1 MQQIQIDEMQ
11 SGQRLD
17 RFLSKY
23 LSEAGTGF
31 LYKMMRKKN
40 IVLNGKKC
48 EGSEKLKAGDE
59 IKLFFAD
66 ETIEKFK
73 NPAMKQKPLVVE
85 QEGSLNILYENEHIL
100 ILNKPAGVL
109 SQKAAASDV
118 SMNEYIR
125 GYLAKKGEL
134 PENRVFMPSV
144 CNRLDRNT
152 SGIITAGKTVYGA
165 QRLSE
170 AFKSRDVEK
179 YYLCVVQGVVTDRL
193 KTDGYLIKDE
203 KSNKVKILNHEA
215 PGSEHIVTEYIPVTN
230 NGKYSLLKV
239 RLYTGKPHQIRAHL
253 AFLGHP
259 LAGDYKYGNHFECER
274 LKKAYHISFQLLHSF
289 ELNLKKEQLHIFAP
303 MPEYFTRFLEGE
315 KIWVHGRQE
324 DLEAL
329 H

>member
-1 MQQIQIDEMQ
+1 MKQIQIDEIQ
-11 SGQRLD
+11 AGQRLD

-23 LSEAGTGF
+23 LSGTGTGF

-48 EGSEKLKAGDE
+48 EGSEKLKTGDE
-59 IKLFFAD
+59 IKLFLAD

-73 NPAMKQKPLVVE
+73 KPAEISREQPKLQK
-85 QEGSLNILYENEHIL
+85 NILDILFENEHIL

-109 SQKAAASDV
+109 SQKAAATDI

-125 GYLAKKGEL
+125 AYLLEKGEL
-134 PENRVFMPSV
+134 PENSVFMPSV

-152 SGIITAGKTVYGA
+152 SGIITAGKTVHGA
-165 QRLSE
+165 QLLSG
-170 AFKSRDVEK
+170 AFLGHDVEK
-179 YYLCVVQGVVTDRL
+179 YYLCVADGVVKERL
-193 KTDGYLIKDE
+193 KTDAYLKKDE
-203 KSNKVKILNHEA
+203 KSNRVWISKTECF
-215 PGSEHIVTEYIPVTN
+215 GSGHIVTEYIPVAN
-230 NGKYSLLKV
+230 NGRFTLLKV

-253 AFLGHP
+253 AALGHP
-259 LAGDYKYGNHFECER
+259 LAGDYKYGNHAECER
-274 LKKAYHISFQLLHSF
+274 LKKSYHINFQLLHSF
-289 ELNLKKEQLHIFAP
+289 ELNLKKEQLHLFAP
-303 MPEYFTRFLEGE
+303 MPEHMVRFLEGE